1 MTEPDDYDEAVAAS
15 QLRATLSE
23 AAASAAYNTK
33 LIRLGATP
41 VTGSATYQVNTP
53 ITGVIGATIK
63 ASSRTEAH
71 AKFTAAI
78 QRTLDTGIIDVTGC
92 VRAFQVAVPD
102 LHDVTFYSGPADVP
116 DDLQPEELTLAE
128 LKEAIVAFFK
138 AAITEHY
145 WGYAYAAHTL
155 DEMGLG
161 TLPALHTK
169 TVDVPVTGFTR
180 ISVPVFE

>member
-33 LIRLGATP
+33 IDRTWLNTNLIRLGATP

-53 ITGVIGATIK
+53 ITGVISAT
-63 ASSRTEAH
+63 
-71 AKFTAAI
+71 I
-78 QRTLDTGIIDVTGC
+78 QRTLDTGIIDGTGC

-116 DDLQPEELTLAE
+116 DDLQPEE
-128 LKEAIVAFFK
+128 
-138 AAITEHY
+138 
-145 WGYAYAAHTL
+145 
-155 DEMGLG
+155 M
-161 TLPALHTK
+161 
-169 TVDVPVTGFTR
+169 
-180 ISVPVFE
+180 